1 MTEIMNESP
10 EKSPDAA
17 EPEVLVEVSDAGVAT
32 VTLNRPKRKNGLNKA
47 MVDQAIDALEAIWG
61 DDRCRVVVLTGAG
74 TSFCSGM
81 DLSERILPDEMTF
94 MRRVGHLCSLL
105 HDLPLPV
112 IAKVRGGAVGYGANL
127 ALCADLVVAGD
138 TATFGEIFAERGL
151 SIDGGGS
158 WLVPRLVG
166 LGRAKEIMF
175 LASRVSGPE
184 AGEMGLV
191 NRCVPDAELD
201 ALVDDWAGRLA
212 DGPRRALSV
221 IKQQLNKSFE
231 RSFADAI
238 ESEAVA
244 QALSFRSKESRE
256 GAKAFFEKRT
266 PDFRSC

>member
-1 MTEIMNESP
+1 MT
-10 EKSPDAA
+10 AA
-17 EPEVLVEVSDAGVAT
+17 QTTSSTTSEPEVLLEVSDSGVAT
-32 VTLNRPKRKNGLNKA
+32 LTLNRPKRKNGLNKA
-47 MVDQAIDALEAIWG
+47 MVDQAIAALETIWG

-94 MRRVGHLCSLL
+94 MRRVGHLCTVI

-112 IAKVRGGAVGYGANL
+112 ISKVRGGAVGYGANL
-127 ALCADLVVAGD
+127 ALCADLVVASD
-138 TATFGEIFAERGL
+138 TAVFGEIFAERGL

-175 LASRVSGPE
+175 LAARVSGPE
-184 AGEMGLV
+184 AAEMCLV
-191 NRCVPDAELD
+191 NRCVPDADLD
-201 ALVDDWAGRLA
+201 GFVDDWSARLA

-221 IKQQLNKSFE
+221 IKQQLNASFE

-238 ESEAVA
+238 ESEAVG

-256 GAKAFFEKRT
+256 GAKAFFEKRV